1 MDSLKSLD
9 ECRQDFPSL
18 QRLCNGKPPIYM
30 DNACTT
36 LVPKQV
42 IESIREYYTQYPACG
57 GSRSRHWF
65 AREVTSRIE
74 GNSDNGTTGAR
85 RTIADFIHARSKK
98 NHLHLEYQ
106 LLH

>member
-42 IESIREYYTQYPACG
+42 IESIREYYTQYPAVAAAAAAT
-57 GSRSRHWF
+57 GSRGKLPAASK
-65 AREVTSRIE
+65 AIRIM
-74 GNSDNGTTGAR
+74 GLRVLAGR
-85 RTIADFIHARSKK
+85 
-98 NHLHLEYQ
+98 
-106 LLH
+106 